1 MVLSGLG
8 ADEQLAGYSRH
19 RTHFKRGGWEALLSQ
34 LEMELARIPS
44 RNLGRDDRIISDHG
58 REARF
63 PYLDEDVVSYLN
75 GLPIHLKADLSLPRG
90 EGEKLLLRVAARQIG
105 LTGSSRLPKRA
116 IQFGSKIAKLE
127 DSTHKGSDISTSL
140 KLDVEN
146 KTLL

>member
-19 RTHFKRGGWEALLSQ
+19 RTHFIKGGYKELLSQ

-44 RNLGRDDRIISDHG
+44 RNMGRDDRVISDHG

-63 PYLDEDVVSYLN
+63 PFLDEDVVSYLN
-75 GLPIHLKADLSLPRG
+75 GLRIQLKANLSLPRG
-90 EGEKLLLRVAARQIG
+90 EGEKQLLRVAARQIG
-105 LTGSSRLPKRA
+105 LTESSRLPKRA

-127 DSTHKGSDISTSL
+127 TSSQKASDVCSRLLGSEHTNLST
-140 KLDVEN
+140 
-146 KTLL
+146 